1 MGRGMKNKF
10 NHVITK
16 VLVVL
21 AACTMFASFS
31 PSLDGRAVV
40 VDDGVFP
47 QGLFAKTVGY
57 LPGDIISVA
66 NITGETTVDLLVI
79 GALDPSEGVAIMLS
93 PEAADAIGIDKDANN
108 IVKITKRSGQDE
120 RVYGTAVIAK
130 QNYVPETKAE
140 ETEIKEEAEDAF
152 VNDDIDEAPA
162 EEFEEEAA
170 VAEETEESEETPV
183 EEELAVP
190 EEAADPEPLEAPVE
204 EEAFEEET
212 PEAESEDTAEDN
224 SAETAEDAETEETE
238 ETEVE
243 EKIAEEPFEEEVPA
257 VEETPVAEEA
267 VEKEEVPE
275 LTQAV
280 EEEAVAEEEVVA
292 EEAEETEEEIDDET
306 EATGETEAELE
317 DEAAIEEEGETE
329 APEEIAE
336 EPFVE
341 DEAASEPVEEPVESE
356 LTNESLPVEEE
367 NLEEDELDA
376 VIETELEDY
385 EDKLEAEESGEEE
398 SGEEAADEETEEYEA
413 IVLVPVDS
421 NPPVVEET
429 AAEEPADEE
438 VTEAPVTISPAIIEN
453 VTAAPVEVAP
463 VTVTPVEVT
472 PVEVAPVAAASYDKY
487 LVNTSDLKRGACYIQ
502 IAVLTSDANI
512 MEIVNKY
519 SNNYPITIVP
529 VGGVRKQVLIGALSM
544 DEYAVVLERFKSYGY
559 KDAFL
564 RKIK

>member
-1 MGRGMKNKF
+1 MKNKF

-438 VTEAPVTISPAIIEN
+438 VTEAPVTISPAINEN

-487 LVNTSDLKRGACYIQ
+487 LVNTSDLKRGAYYIQ

>member
-1 MGRGMKNKF
+1 MKNKF

-204 EEAFEEET
+204 EEAFEEEA

-224 SAETAEDAETEETE
+224 SAETAEDAETE

-280 EEEAVAEEEVVA
+280 EEEAVVE

-306 EATGETEAELE
+306 EATGETETELE

-487 LVNTSDLKRGACYIQ
+487 LVNTSDLKRGAYYIQ

>member
-1 MGRGMKNKF
+1 MKNKF

-487 LVNTSDLKRGACYIQ
+487 LVNTSDLKRGAYYIQ